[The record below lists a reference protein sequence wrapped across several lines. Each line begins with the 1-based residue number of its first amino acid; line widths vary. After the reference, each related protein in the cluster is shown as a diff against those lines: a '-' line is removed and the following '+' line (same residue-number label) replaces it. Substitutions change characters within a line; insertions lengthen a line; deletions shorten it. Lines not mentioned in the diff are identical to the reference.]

1 MSKRKINLEEQ
12 ARTPYVDALKKYV
25 DKNVVAFNVPGH
37 HGTSTNDLADI
48 FGENIFKYDLNCPYG
63 LDNILISKGC
73 IKEAEELYATFCG
86 AKRAKFLV
94 NGSSSGNLIMFLSVL
109 KHGDKII
116 LPRNIHKSVT
126 NALILSG
133 AVPIFIN
140 PSIEKE
146 LGISL
151 QVSAED
157 YIKAINENRDAKAVF
172 IINPTYFG
180 YVTDIAKII
189 DCARLFKMFV
199 LVDEA
204 HGSHFYFSSKM
215 PKTAMELGADMSVI
229 SMHKT
234 GGSLTQSSVLLIN
247 NDRIL
252 DFDLN
257 LAYSMATST
266 SPSSFL
272 LASLDAARKYMV
284 LNGKEDI
291 KRAIELS
298 VFFREKIKKIP
309 GFYVENEDFYKKH
322 YEIFGMDPT
331 KVCIGISQL
340 SKNGFEL
347 YKILADEYNI
357 QIELAEEQAILFLIT
372 IGTTK
377 NDVEIC
383 LEVLK
388 DLSRRFFK
396 KNINTKKYDLGHI
409 KGIISPR
416 EAYLSPSKIIDLDKA
431 ENMISKETI
440 VVYPPGIPII
450 MPGEVFTKEIISQI
464 KIYQNEKATILAD
477 LEPIEKVLI
486 ANLDK

>member
-12 ARTPYVDALKKYV
+12 AKTPYIDALKKYI

-37 HGTSTNDLADI
+37 HGTCTNDLSDL
-48 FGENIFKYDLNCPYG
+48 FGEEIFKYDLNCPFG
-63 LDNILISKGC
+63 LDNIFDSKGC
-73 IKEAEELYATFCG
+73 IKQAEDLYATFCG
-86 AKRAKFLV
+86 AKKAKFLV

-109 KHGDKII
+109 KPGDKII

-133 AVPIFIN
+133 AIPIFVN
-140 PSIEKE
+140 PSIEEE

-157 YIKAINENRDAKAVF
+157 YIKAIYENKDAKAVF

-180 YVTDIAKII
+180 YVTDMAKII
-189 DCARLFKMFV
+189 DCARLFNMFI

-234 GGSLTQSSVLLIN
+234 GGSLTQSSILLIN
-247 NDRIL
+247 NDKIS
-252 DFDLN
+252 DFDIN

-272 LASLDAARKYMV
+272 LASLDAARKFMV
-284 LNGKEDI
+284 LNGEENI
-291 KRAIELS
+291 KKAIEISQL
-298 VFFREKIKKIP
+298 FREEIKKIP
-309 GFYVENEDFYKKH
+309 GFYVENENFYKK
-322 YEIFGMDPT
+322 YYGIFGMDPT
-331 KVCIGISQL
+331 KVCVGTIDL

-347 YKILADEYNI
+347 YKILADEYNV
-357 QIELAEEQAILFLIT
+357 QIELAEEQAVLFLVT

-377 NDVEIC
+377 NDIEIC
-383 LEVLK
+383 LEALK
-388 DLSRRFFK
+388 DLSRRFYK
-396 KNINTKKYDLGHI
+396 KNTNVKKYDLIRI

-416 EAYLSPSKIIDLDKA
+416 EAYLSPSKIVDLDKS
-431 ENMISKETI
+431 EKMISKETI
-440 VVYPPGIPII
+440 VIYPPGIPII

-464 KIYQNEKATILAD
+464 RFYQSKKATILAD

-486 ANLDK
+486 ADLDE